1 MSAHKMY
8 EAEMP
13 VFFTPPQTRAERMAG
28 APQNLYKS
36 APKAPKPDPRMYEI
50 MDQQVGLSREAL
62 DFMKQTTAQQAVRQQ
77 ALDSLTQRIGDS
89 QLQDAALN
97 RQRAQESYDF
107 YRQHG
112 RPVLEKTM
120 QDAANYD
127 SAGNIGAFRGRAV
140 ADVNTAFGQAEQQ
153 QARTLSRYGIMPNAN
168 RLATINAN
176 LMTQK
181 AAAQA
186 GAMTNSEQGV
196 RDRAIQMRMQASN
209 LANGMPAQSLQFGQA
224 AMAGGQ
230 AALGGA
236 QAANNAQLQA
246 NQQASSG
253 YTTAGG
259 ILQGA
264 ASTGNQMYGNQ
275 INAWN
280 AANQAQAAESAGF
293 GSLIGAGLGAF
304 GSFAGSGA
312 GSAALA
318 AMMADGGEVG
328 NERGQRTARGMIRGP
343 GTSTSDSIAAINRHT
358 GERIALSDGEY
369 VIPADVVRRKG
380 TEFFEKLIEKN
391 HTPSAIQR
399 RQRGQ

>member
-1 MSAHKMY
+1 MSASKFY

-13 VFFTPPQTRAERMAG
+13 VFFTPPQSRAERMAG
-28 APQNLYKS
+28 APQSLYKS

-50 MDQQVGLSREAL
+50 MDKQVGLSQEAL
-62 DFMKQTTAQQAVRQQ
+62 EFMKQTTAQQAVRQQ
-77 ALDSLTQRIGDS
+77 ALDSLTSRIGES
-89 QLQDAALN
+89 QLADAQVARDRGN
-97 RQRAQESYDF
+97 EQYQF
-107 YRQHG
+107 FQQHG
-112 RPVLEKTM
+112 RPVLEKTLN
-120 QDAANYD
+120 DAQNYD

-140 ADVNTAFGQAEQQ
+140 ADVNTAFGNAEQQ
-153 QARTLSRYGIMPNAN
+153 QARTLSRFGIMPNAN
-168 RLATINAN
+168 RLASINSQMMA
-176 LMTQK
+176 QK

-186 GAMTNSEQGV
+186 GAMTNSEQAV

-209 LANGMPAQSLQFGQA
+209 LAQGMPAQTMQFGQQ
-224 AMAGGQ
+224 AMQGGQ

-253 YTTAGG
+253 YGMAGSMLG
-259 ILQGA
+259 GA
-264 ASTGNQMYGNQ
+264 AQTGQGMFNGQV
-275 INAWN
+275 NAWN
-280 AANQAQAAESAGF
+280 ASMQAQQAESAGF

-304 GSFAGSGA
+304 GAFAGSGA

-328 NERGQRTARGMIRGP
+328 NERGQRDARGMVRGP
-343 GTSTSDSIAAINRHT
+343 GTGTSDSIAAVNRDT
-358 GERIALSDGEY
+358 GERIALSDGEF
-369 VIPADVVRRKG
+369 VIPAAVVRRKG